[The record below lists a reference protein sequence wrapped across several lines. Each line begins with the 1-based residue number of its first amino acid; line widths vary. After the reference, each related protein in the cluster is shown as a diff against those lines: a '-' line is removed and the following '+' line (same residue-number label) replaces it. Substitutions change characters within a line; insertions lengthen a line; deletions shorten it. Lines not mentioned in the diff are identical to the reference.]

1 MSAGLEQFDWMM
13 SAKKR
18 PWHGIGTVVED
29 AVGSADALR
38 IAKLDWGSNTVSC
51 FGKRKRNSWSVCKC

>member
-13 SAKKR
+13 SAKER

-29 AVGSADALR
+29 AVGSEDAFE
-38 IAKLDWGSNTVSC
+38 N
-51 FGKRKRNSWSVCKC
+51 CKT